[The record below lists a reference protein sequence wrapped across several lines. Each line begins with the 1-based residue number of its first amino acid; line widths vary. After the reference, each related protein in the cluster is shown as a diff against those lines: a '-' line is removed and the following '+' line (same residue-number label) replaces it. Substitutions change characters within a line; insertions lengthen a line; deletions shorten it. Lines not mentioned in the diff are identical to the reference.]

1 MISMSRTEK
10 KTESEMTEDSM
21 AEATAG
27 TTVNAVDQVD
37 TAVDAMSEATV
48 ETAERPDKETKLDP
62 RALAKSVVLAVAD
75 EPDEVGDFA
84 QSIDLG
90 DNVTDFRFV
99 CLRKGYE
106 GWQWAVTLY
115 HDVEVDSWSVNEST
129 LVPTKDSLLAP
140 AWIPWKDRLEAA
152 DLSVTDSLGTDPDD
166 PRMEDGFR
174 KTEVTQNDSV
184 EVSQESRTDSAVSG
198 QKVVD
203 TRVEL
208 NGSEESDTLSANEES
223 TAEAIDNAE
232 TEGLAV
238 TQIDT
243 ETSIDGEAGADSQ
256 AKADADIDPETGLS
270 RELEDTVEQFG
281 LSRRHVMSS
290 LGRSQTA
297 KRWYDGQHGPKSLST
312 KTAEG
317 NLCSTCAFFIGLK
330 GDLDTMFGV
339 CANRWSP
346 DDGRVVSLDHG
357 CGEHSEIEQPE
368 PSHLW
373 VQSKPAFDD
382 LHIDIIAQA
391 PREERGQV
399 ELIESID
406 EDDNVADTESDESD
420 ETDDDTATETDI
432 AEHAV
437 PGSLDD
443 DESDEDDEDETVGKG
458 TVGSAVTA
466 DPDVESTIDL
476 SDDDDDSD
484 DDSDDDNDEVDDDS
498 DDVTDDSDDS
508 DDSVAGDDSED
519 EDDAEDAED
528 TDDSDSEDEAD
539 QHADDESASDDSDD
553 AGNVEVEAEVGAS
566 DEIVI
571 TEENKSSE
579 SNDADSATQAD
590 ED

>member
-1 MISMSRTEK
+1 
-10 KTESEMTEDSM
+10 M

>member
-1 MISMSRTEK
+1 
-10 KTESEMTEDSM
+10 M
-21 AEATAG
+21 AETTAD
-27 TTVNAVDQVD
+27 TTVDRAGH
-37 TAVDAMSEATV
+37 SEEEA
-48 ETAERPDKETKLDP
+48 KLDP
-62 RALAKSVVLAVAD
+62 RALAKSVVLSVAD
-75 EPDEVGDFA
+75 EPEEVGDFA

-174 KTEVTQNDSV
+174 KTEVVKKDLEEVAETGQTDAV
-184 EVSQESRTDSAVSG
+184 VSQQKITDTKVEANGAVGVDSLSVTEQSGDKASGNTETGVSVATQTSEENATDGEVNVGHEAKTDS
-198 QKVVD
+198 
-203 TRVEL
+203 E
-208 NGSEESDTLSANEES
+208 
-223 TAEAIDNAE
+223 
-232 TEGLAV
+232 
-238 TQIDT
+238 
-243 ETSIDGEAGADSQ
+243 
-256 AKADADIDPETGLS
+256 AKADGDIDPETGLS
-270 RELEDTVEQFG
+270 RELEDTVERFG
-281 LSRRHVMSS
+281 LSRRHVMSE

-406 EDDNVADTESDESD
+406 EDEDVADTESEESD
-420 ETDDDTATETDI
+420 ETDDETATENDI

-443 DESDEDDEDETVGKG
+443 DDDESDEDEDDEVIGKG
-458 TVGSAVTA
+458 TVGSEVTA
-466 DPDVESTIDL
+466 DVAIESTIDL
-476 SDDDDDSD
+476 SDADDSEDDADDSDSDSTDGDSD
-484 DDSDDDNDEVDDDS
+484 DDATDDASNDS
-498 DDVTDDSDDS
+498 DDSDDS
-508 DDSVAGDDSED
+508 DDSEVDDSED
-519 EDDAEDAED
+519 DSAESNSDDDASGND
-528 TDDSDSEDEAD
+528 
-539 QHADDESASDDSDD
+539 SDDSDD
-553 AGNVEVEAEVGAS
+553 TDSNVADNCETQNPGEVDSGETNESADDTEAGAVTESEA
-566 DEIVI
+566 D
-571 TEENKSSE
+571 
-579 SNDADSATQAD
+579 SNDENVSGND
-590 ED
+590 

>member
-1 MISMSRTEK
+1 
-10 KTESEMTEDSM
+10 M
-21 AEATAG
+21 AETTA
-27 TTVNAVDQVD
+27 D
-37 TAVDAMSEATV
+37 TIAETSGRSDEEA
-48 ETAERPDKETKLDP
+48 KLDP
-62 RALAKSVVLAVAD
+62 RALAKSVVLSVAD
-75 EPDEVGDFA
+75 EPEEVGDFV

-90 DNVTDFRFV
+90 DDVSDFRFV
-99 CLRKGYE
+99 CHRKGYE

-115 HDVEVDSWSVNEST
+115 HDVELDSWSVNEST

-174 KTEVTQNDSV
+174 KTEVAEEDSV
-184 EVSQESRTDSAVSG
+184 SVAETGQSDSSVAGQSSDDGDGETEAEVSVS
-198 QKVVD
+198 
-203 TRVEL
+203 
-208 NGSEESDTLSANEES
+208 
-223 TAEAIDNAE
+223 
-232 TEGLAV
+232 
-238 TQIDT
+238 TQIDEST
-243 ETSIDGEAGADSQ
+243 TPDGEAAANGA
-256 AKADADIDPETGLS
+256 AKVDADIDPETGLS
-270 RELEDTVEQFG
+270 HELEDTVEEFG
-281 LSRRHVMSS
+281 LSRRHVMSE

-312 KTAEG
+312 KTADG

-357 CGEHSEIEQPE
+357 CGEHSEIHQPE

-406 EDDNVADTESDESD
+406 EDDDAEDTESEESD
-420 ETDDDTATETDI
+420 EDEVDDTDDETATENDI

-443 DESDEDDEDETVGKG
+443 DDDESDDDDEDETIGKG

-466 DPDVESTIDL
+466 DVAVESTIDL
-476 SDDDDDSD
+476 SEDDDDSEDSDDDDDSD
-484 DDSDDDNDEVDDDS
+484 DSDGK
-498 DDVTDDSDDS
+498 VTDDDSDDS
-508 DDSVAGDDSED
+508 DDAGDSDSNEEADDSAED
-519 EDDAEDAED
+519 ESGNDDLND
-528 TDDSDSEDEAD
+528 TDDTEPQDPDDSVCSETDESTDDSTITATNSEENSDEEN
-539 QHADDESASDDSDD
+539 ADDNA
-553 AGNVEVEAEVGAS
+553 
-566 DEIVI
+566 
-571 TEENKSSE
+571 
-579 SNDADSATQAD
+579 
-590 ED
+590 

>member
-1 MISMSRTEK
+1 MISMSRIEK

-21 AEATAG
+21 AETTA
-27 TTVNAVDQVD
+27 D
-37 TAVDAMSEATV
+37 TDERSDEEA
-48 ETAERPDKETKLDP
+48 KLDP

-75 EPDEVGDFA
+75 EPDEVGEFV
-84 QSIDLG
+84 QGIDLG
-90 DNVTDFRFV
+90 DNVADFRFV

-115 HDVEVDSWSVNEST
+115 HDTELDSWSVNEST
-129 LVPTKDSLLAP
+129 LVPTEDSLLAP
-140 AWIPWKDRLEAA
+140 AWVPWKDRLEAA

-174 KTEVTQNDSV
+174 KTKAVQ
-184 EVSQESRTDSAVSG
+184 QDSAEDAGTGRAEGSGEHATGEVVTDVSG
-198 QKVVD
+198 VAQSD
-203 TRVEL
+203 
-208 NGSEESDTLSANEES
+208 EETTADGEADGEAK
-223 TAEAIDNAE
+223 TAEAAQTDLN
-232 TEGLAV
+232 
-238 TQIDT
+238 
-243 ETSIDGEAGADSQ
+243 
-256 AKADADIDPETGLS
+256 IDPETGLS

-281 LSRRHVMSS
+281 LSRRHVMSQ

-357 CGEHSEIEQPE
+357 CGEHSEIAQPE

-406 EDDNVADTESDESD
+406 EDDDNVDAQSDEADD
-420 ETDDDTATETDI
+420 ETETDVASETDI

-443 DESDEDDEDETVGKG
+443 DDESDDDADETTVVGKG

-466 DPDVESTIDL
+466 EVAVESTIDL
-476 SDDDDDSD
+476 SDD
-484 DDSDDDNDEVDDDS
+484 
-498 DDVTDDSDDS
+498 
-508 DDSVAGDDSED
+508 GDG
-519 EDDAEDAED
+519 
-528 TDDSDSEDEAD
+528 
-539 QHADDESASDDSDD
+539 SDDSDD
-553 AGNVEVEAEVGAS
+553 ADDADGDSVGSDAEDDDSDEDEPDTNISDSYIADDVEDAETLDSTSKANAS
-566 DEIVI
+566 DEAE
-571 TEENKSSE
+571 TETPQGERV
-579 SNDADSATQAD
+579 NDADDNDTEEPSETGEAEAGLAAQESASSAMPSAQTQPGSDD
-590 ED
+590 E

>member
-1 MISMSRTEK
+1 
-10 KTESEMTEDSM
+10 M
-21 AEATAG
+21 AQ
-27 TTVNAVDQVD
+27 DQN
-37 TAVDAMSEATV
+37 E
-48 ETAERPDKETKLDP
+48 ETKLDP
-62 RALAKSVVLAVAD
+62 RSLAKSVVLAVAD
-75 EPDEVGDFA
+75 EPEEVGDFA

-90 DNVTDFRFV
+90 DNVTDFRFE

-115 HDVEVDSWSVNEST
+115 HDVELDSWSVNEST
-129 LVPTKDSLLAP
+129 LVPSKDSLLAP
-140 AWIPWKDRLEAA
+140 TWIPWKDRLEAA

-174 KTEVTQNDSV
+174 KTGVKTDDAEGVNASSADESDNGDVT
-184 EVSQESRTDSAVSG
+184 TDSESV
-198 QKVVD
+198 
-203 TRVEL
+203 T
-208 NGSEESDTLSANEES
+208 SEVQADE
-223 TAEAIDNAE
+223 
-232 TEGLAV
+232 
-238 TQIDT
+238 Q
-243 ETSIDGEAGADSQ
+243 TSVDGE

-281 LSRRHVMSS
+281 LSRRHVMSE

-368 PSHLW
+368 PSRLW

-391 PREERGQV
+391 PREERDQV

-406 EDDNVADTESDESD
+406 EDDEAVAVASEASDEMGENS
-420 ETDDDTATETDI
+420 ATETDI
-432 AEHAV
+432 AEQTI
-437 PGSLDD
+437 PGSLEEND
-443 DESDEDDEDETVGKG
+443 DESEDGEDEAIGKG

-466 DPDVESTIDL
+466 DAAVESTIVL
-476 SDDDDDSD
+476 SSDNDSDNDDDEA
-484 DDSDDDNDEVDDDS
+484 DEDL
-498 DDVTDDSDDS
+498 
-508 DDSVAGDDSED
+508 DDSVD
-519 EDDAEDAED
+519 EVAE
-528 TDDSDSEDEAD
+528 
-539 QHADDESASDDSDD
+539 
-553 AGNVEVEAEVGAS
+553 
-566 DEIVI
+566 
-571 TEENKSSE
+571 
-579 SNDADSATQAD
+579 
-590 ED
+590 

>member
-1 MISMSRTEK
+1 
-10 KTESEMTEDSM
+10 M
-21 AEATAG
+21 AQTTADAGAQDEEA
-27 TTVNAVDQVD
+27 
-37 TAVDAMSEATV
+37 
-48 ETAERPDKETKLDP
+48 KLDP
-62 RALAKSVVLAVAD
+62 RSLAKSVVLSVAE
-75 EPDEVGDFA
+75 EPEEVGDFA

-99 CLRKGYE
+99 CHRKGYE

-115 HDVEVDSWSVNEST
+115 HDVELDSWSVNEST

-174 KTEVTQNDSV
+174 KTEVVEKDSV
-184 EVSQESRTDSAVSG
+184 NVAETSQDDSGSSVSG
-198 QKVVD
+198 QKIAEND
-203 TRVEL
+203 VEP
-208 NGSEESDTLSANEES
+208 NGSGSSETSLASDQAATAATSGDKAEIADVQVEE
-223 TAEAIDNAE
+223 TAETDAQ
-232 TEGLAV
+232 
-238 TQIDT
+238 TQ
-243 ETSIDGEAGADSQ
+243 S
-256 AKADADIDPETGLS
+256 DADIDPETGLS
-270 RELEDTVEQFG
+270 RELEDAVEEFG
-281 LSRRHVMSS
+281 LSRRHVMSE

-406 EDDNVADTESDESD
+406 EDDESDDD
-420 ETDDDTATETDI
+420 ETATENDI
-432 AEHAV
+432 AEHAI
-437 PGSLDD
+437 PGSLEDDD
-443 DESDEDDEDETVGKG
+443 DENEDEDDAQG

-466 DPDVESTIDL
+466 DVAVESTIDL
-476 SDDDDDSD
+476 SDEDDSDEDDADDESADDDSD
-484 DDSDDDNDEVDDDS
+484 DETDQSADDEPEDDGPDEADDEDEETETSDNDDTEDS
-498 DDVTDDSDDS
+498 IEAGNSEDANASDTSTQADDVVDQKNTKADT
-508 DDSVAGDDSED
+508 GDD
-519 EDDAEDAED
+519 EDD
-528 TDDSDSEDEAD
+528 
-539 QHADDESASDDSDD
+539 ESKTA
-553 AGNVEVEAEVGAS
+553 
-566 DEIVI
+566 
-571 TEENKSSE
+571 
-579 SNDADSATQAD
+579 
-590 ED
+590 

>member
-1 MISMSRTEK
+1 M
-10 KTESEMTEDSM
+10 
-21 AEATAG
+21 
-27 TTVNAVDQVD
+27 
-37 TAVDAMSEATV
+37 
-48 ETAERPDKETKLDP
+48 
-62 RALAKSVVLAVAD
+62 AKSVVLTVAD
-75 EPDEVGDFA
+75 EPEEVGDFA

-115 HDVEVDSWSVNEST
+115 HDVEMNSWSVNEST
-129 LVPTKDSLLAP
+129 LVPTDDSLLAP

-152 DLSVTDSLGTDPDD
+152 DLSVTDSLGTDPND

-174 KTEVTQNDSV
+174 KTEVVENDSV
-184 EVSQESRTDSAVSG
+184 EVSNKSQTDSAISG

-203 TRVEL
+203 TRVEP
-208 NGSEESDTLSANEES
+208 NGSKESDISSASEES
-223 TAEAIDNAE
+223 TAEATDNAE
-232 TEGLAV
+232 TEISAA
-238 TQIDT
+238 TRIDT
-243 ETSIDGEAGADSQ
+243 ETNIDGEAGDDSEV
-256 AKADADIDPETGLS
+256 KSDADIDPETGLS

-281 LSRRHVMSS
+281 LSRRHVMSA

-406 EDDNVADTESDESD
+406 EEDDADGTESDESD
-420 ETDDDTATETDI
+420 EVDETDEDTATENDI

-443 DESDEDDEDETVGKG
+443 DESDDDDEDETVGKG

-466 DPDVESTIDL
+466 DVAVESTIDL
-476 SDDDDDSD
+476 SDDDDDSEDDSDDDEVGDDSD
-484 DDSDDDNDEVDDDS
+484 DDSDDEVSDDLDDDVS
-498 DDVTDDSDDS
+498 DDSDDS
-508 DDSVAGDDSED
+508 DGKVTDDDSDDSED
-519 EDDAEDAED
+519 SNDA
-528 TDDSDSEDEAD
+528 DDSDSNKETDDSAEDESGND
-539 QHADDESASDDSDD
+539 DSSDTDDVSTQDSDESVSSETDESTDVTATTATDPEE
-553 AGNVEVEAEVGAS
+553 NS
-566 DEIVI
+566 DE
-571 TEENKSSE
+571 ENE
-579 SNDADSATQAD
+579 ADNA
-590 ED
+590 

>member
-1 MISMSRTEK
+1 
-10 KTESEMTEDSM
+10 M
-21 AEATAG
+21 AETTAD
-27 TTVNAVDQVD
+27 TTGE
-37 TAVDAMSEATV
+37 TSERSDEEA
-48 ETAERPDKETKLDP
+48 KLDP

-75 EPDEVGDFA
+75 EPEEVGDFA

-99 CLRKGYE
+99 CHRKGYE

-115 HDVEVDSWSVNEST
+115 HDIELDSWSVNEST

-166 PRMEDGFR
+166 PRMEEGFR
-174 KTEVTQNDSV
+174 KTEVVEQDSASV
-184 EVSQESRTDSAVSG
+184 AETGQSDSSVVEQSSDDADSETESEVSVST
-198 QKVVD
+198 QVD
-203 TRVEL
+203 
-208 NGSEESDTLSANEES
+208 ES
-223 TAEAIDNAE
+223 T
-232 TEGLAV
+232 TP
-238 TQIDT
+238 
-243 ETSIDGEAGADSQ
+243 DGEATVSGA
-256 AKADADIDPETGLS
+256 AKVDADIDPETGLS
-270 RELEDTVEQFG
+270 RELEDTVEEFG
-281 LSRRHVMSS
+281 LSRRHVMSE

-312 KTAEG
+312 KTADG

-357 CGEHSEIEQPE
+357 CGEHSEIQQPE

-391 PREERGQV
+391 PREERSQV

-406 EDDNVADTESDESD
+406 EDDDVVDTESEESD
-420 ETDDDTATETDI
+420 EVDDTDDETATENDI

-443 DESDEDDEDETVGKG
+443 DDDESDEEDETEAIGKG
-458 TVGSAVTA
+458 TVGSAVTVDA
-466 DPDVESTIDL
+466 AVESTIDL
-476 SDDDDDSD
+476 SDDDEGDDVANDDSEDDGSDDDSTDNDSD
-484 DDSDDDNDEVDDDS
+484 DDAAGADS
-498 DDVTDDSDDS
+498 DGSYDLDNADGFQDSGNAASESEGDS
-508 DDSVAGDDSED
+508 I
-519 EDDAEDAED
+519 AEQ
-528 TDDSDSEDEAD
+528 S
-539 QHADDESASDDSDD
+539 
-553 AGNVEVEAEVGAS
+553 AGNA
-566 DEIVI
+566 
-571 TEENKSSE
+571 
-579 SNDADSATQAD
+579 
-590 ED
+590 

>member
-1 MISMSRTEK
+1 
-10 KTESEMTEDSM
+10 M
-21 AEATAG
+21 ADTTADAIEQPDEEA
-27 TTVNAVDQVD
+27 
-37 TAVDAMSEATV
+37 
-48 ETAERPDKETKLDP
+48 KLDP
-62 RALAKSVVLAVAD
+62 RALAKSVVLSVAD
-75 EPDEVGDFA
+75 EPEEVGDFS

-115 HDVEVDSWSVNEST
+115 HDVEADSWSVNEST

-174 KTEVTQNDSV
+174 KTEVVETQEDNVSDDGKKITETTVEANVSVSDDEPSSAADNKDSSDEDAGNNDGSENV
-184 EVSQESRTDSAVSG
+184 EGRSG
-198 QKVVD
+198 Q
-203 TRVEL
+203 
-208 NGSEESDTLSANEES
+208 
-223 TAEAIDNAE
+223 
-232 TEGLAV
+232 
-238 TQIDT
+238 
-243 ETSIDGEAGADSQ
+243 
-256 AKADADIDPETGLS
+256 DAFEIDPETGLS
-270 RELEDTVEQFG
+270 AELEDTVEQFG
-281 LSRRHVMSS
+281 LSRRHVMSE

-297 KRWYDGQHGPKSLST
+297 KRWYEGQHGPKSLST
-312 KTAEG
+312 KTADG

-406 EDDNVADTESDESD
+406 EDDDVVDDESDESD
-420 ETDDDTATETDI
+420 ETGDQTATENDI
-432 AEHAV
+432 AEQAV

-443 DESDEDDEDETVGKG
+443 DDDSDDDEDDAIGKG

-466 DPDVESTIDL
+466 DVAVESTIDL
-476 SDDDDDSD
+476 SDDNSEDDSD
-484 DDSDDDNDEVDDDS
+484 ESDNDES
-498 DDVTDDSDDS
+498 GESI
-508 DDSVAGDDSED
+508 ED
-519 EDDAEDAED
+519 
-528 TDDSDSEDEAD
+528 
-539 QHADDESASDDSDD
+539 ASDDAASESEEYVNNEKTT
-553 AGNVEVEAEVGAS
+553 GNV
-566 DEIVI
+566 
-571 TEENKSSE
+571 
-579 SNDADSATQAD
+579 
-590 ED
+590 